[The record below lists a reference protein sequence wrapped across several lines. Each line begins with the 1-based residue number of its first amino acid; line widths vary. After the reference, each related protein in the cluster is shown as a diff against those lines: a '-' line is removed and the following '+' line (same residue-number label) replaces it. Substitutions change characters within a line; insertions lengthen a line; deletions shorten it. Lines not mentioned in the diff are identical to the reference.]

1 MIGLSVPSGY
11 GLLVLCYESIELL
24 FLQSC
29 CMVQRSSTS
38 TFKTK
43 TGEKLPFIFAIEYV
57 SDQLGKGPIYIG
69 WRKGE
74 IKRLSIK

>member
-1 MIGLSVPSGY
+1 
-11 GLLVLCYESIELL
+11 
-24 FLQSC
+24 
-29 CMVQRSSTS
+29 MVRRSSTS

-43 TGEKLPFIFAIEYV
+43 MGEKLSFIFAIEYV